1 MITSGR
7 EDARADVW
15 LEQADLSSLPV
26 STVLDA
32 LADPARLEI
41 AHLLAERGEA
51 SCTSLGLPL
60 APSTVTHHLRVLRA
74 SGLIATRVKGTARL
88 SHLRTEELE
97 RRFPGLLRA
106 VLDAAAPDPS

>member
-1 MITSGR
+1 MERTYG
-7 EDARADVW
+7 EPGDQW
-15 LEQADLSSLPV
+15 LAEADLESLPV

-41 AHLLAERGEA
+41 VHRLAERGEA

-60 APSTVTHHLRVLRA
+60 SPSTVTHHLRILRE

-88 SHLRTEELE
+88 SHLRKAEVE
-97 RRFPGLLRA
+97 RRFPGLLPA
-106 VLDAAAPDPS
+106 VLRAPAPRQR

>member
-1 MITSGR
+1 VAPVHGSTGG
-7 EDARADVW
+7 EQW
-15 LEQADLSSLPV
+15 LEQADLDAVPV

-41 AHLLAERGEA
+41 VHRLAERGEA

-60 APSTVTHHLRVLRA
+60 SPSTVTHHLRVLRE

-88 SHLRTEELE
+88 SHLRTAELE
-97 RRFPGLLRA
+97 GRFPGLLPA
-106 VLDAAAPDPS
+106 ILGAPAPRHR